1 MKITNIKNY
10 KKPLYA
16 IGLSAVIMAV
26 AVTGC
31 TKPEKG
37 DVQLGG
43 AAEVREDEQETE
55 TTTEPIISEAGII
68 CVDTDHETEEEN

>member
-1 MKITNIKNY
+1 MKITSIKNY

-26 AVTGC
+26 AITGC

-43 AAEVREDEQETE
+43 AAELREDEQETE
-55 TTTEPIISEAGII
+55 TSIEPIVTEAGII
-68 CVDTDHETEEEN
+68 TIDSEEEN

>member
-31 TKPEKG
+31 TKPVKDE
-37 DVQLGG
+37 VQLGG

-55 TTTEPIISEAGII
+55 ATTEPIISEAGIALI
-68 CVDTDHETEEEN
+68 ETDSEN

>member
-1 MKITNIKNY
+1 MKITSIKNY

-26 AVTGC
+26 AITGC

-43 AAEVREDEQETE
+43 AAEVREDETSI
-55 TTTEPIISEAGII
+55 EPVVIEGGIISI
-68 CVDTDHETEEEN
+68 DTEEN

>member
-26 AVTGC
+26 AITGC

-55 TTTEPIISEAGII
+55 TSIEPVVVEAGIVSI
-68 CVDTDHETEEEN
+68 DNDEEN

>member
-1 MKITNIKNY
+1 
-10 KKPLYA
+10 
-16 IGLSAVIMAV
+16 MAV
-26 AVTGC
+26 AITGC

-55 TTTEPIISEAGII
+55 TSIEPVVIEGGIISI
-68 CVDTDHETEEEN
+68 DTEEN

>member
-1 MKITNIKNY
+1 MKITSIKNY

-26 AVTGC
+26 AITGC

-55 TTTEPIISEAGII
+55 TSIEPVVTEAGII
-68 CVDTDHETEEEN
+68 SIDSEEEN

>member
-1 MKITNIKNY
+1 MKITSIKNY

-26 AVTGC
+26 AITGC

-55 TTTEPIISEAGII
+55 TSIEPVVIEAGII
-68 CVDTDHETEEEN
+68 SIDSEEEN